1 MTATKHKRLIICCDG
16 TWNTPEKTPVTN
28 VVHLA
33 RAIKPRASDGTQQT
47 VFYDWGVGTDDKLD
61 ALDGGAFGEG
71 IDKNIQDA
79 YRFLVHNYEAG
90 DELWFFGFSRG
101 AYTARSCIGLL
112 RNTWL
117 LRKDRADL
125 ISKAYH
131 IYRTKWH
138 ADAENAQDFREPNC
152 REVAVKFLGVWD
164 TVGALGIP
172 LDIFKSA
179 NQGRYEFHDTTISS
193 IIDNAYHALAIDERR
208 KPFQPTIWKTQK
220 ERQRTEQCWF
230 AGAHSDIGG
239 GYHEAGLSHI
249 ALRWMAERAEAC
261 GLALDQDYL
270 DSVYRNN
277 NEICVHNSFRG
288 AMRLLGS
295 HRRPIGVTN
304 LDETLH
310 NSAEQRF
317 LNHSD
322 YRPKNLREYLDGD
335 EQIRLPL

>member
-1 MTATKHKRLIICCDG
+1 MTAKNKKRLIICCDG

-28 VVHLA
+28 VVHMA
-33 RAIKPRASDGTQQT
+33 RAIKPRASDGIQQT

-61 ALDGGAFGEG
+61 ALTGGAFGAG

-79 YRFLVHNYEAG
+79 YRFLVHNYETG

-101 AYTARSCIGLL
+101 AYTARSCIGLM

-138 ADAENAQDFREPNC
+138 ADAENAQHFREPNC
-152 REVAVKFLGVWD
+152 RPVNIKFLGVWD

-172 LDIFKSA
+172 TEIFKSTDE
-179 NQGRYEFHDTTISS
+179 GRYEFHDTSISS
-193 IIDNAYHALAIDERR
+193 IIENAYHALAIDERR
-208 KPFQPTIWKTQK
+208 KPFQPTVWKTK
-220 ERQRTEQCWF
+220 KDRQRTEQCWF
-230 AGAHSDIGG
+230 AGVHSDIGG

-249 ALRWMAERAEAC
+249 ALRWMAERASAC
-261 GLALDQDYL
+261 GLELDQNYL
-270 DSVYRNN
+270 NSVCSEN
-277 NEICVHNSFRG
+277 NEMCLHNSFSG
-288 AMRLLGS
+288 AMRLLGA
-295 HRRPIGVTN
+295 HPRPIGVTN
-304 LDETLH
+304 FDETLH

-317 LNHSD
+317 INNPD
-322 YRPKNLREYLDGD
+322 YRPKNLREYLDGS
-335 EQIRLPL
+335 EQISLPL

>member
-1 MTATKHKRLIICCDG
+1 MHQ
-16 TWNTPEKTPVTN
+16 KTV
-28 VVHLA
+28 
-33 RAIKPRASDGTQQT
+33 
-47 VFYDWGVGTDDKLD
+47 GVLDILVD
-61 ALDGGAFGEG
+61 ALTESSAIEG
-71 IDKNIQDA
+71 VQ
-79 YRFLVHNYEAG
+79 LV
-90 DELWFFGFSRG
+90 
-101 AYTARSCIGLL
+101 
-112 RNTWL
+112 
-117 LRKDRADL
+117 
-125 ISKAYH
+125 
-131 IYRTKWH
+131 
-138 ADAENAQDFREPNC
+138 DAENAQDFREPNC

-208 KPFQPTIWKTQK
+208 KPFQPTIWKTKK

-317 LNHSD
+317 LNNSD